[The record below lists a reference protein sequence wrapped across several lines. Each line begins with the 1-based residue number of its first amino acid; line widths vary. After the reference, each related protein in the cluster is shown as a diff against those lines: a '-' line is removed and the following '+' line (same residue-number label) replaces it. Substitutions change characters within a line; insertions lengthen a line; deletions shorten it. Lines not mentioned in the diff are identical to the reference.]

1 VGCGVL
7 IDVNVRR
14 LGTLLAA
21 IALASLLVG
30 CSGKDRPSVG
40 EEAAAAADA
49 TGYQVRPG
57 ERLDRDFSYRAVA
70 TGTLF
75 VYDDPDLESG
85 TTRIHGEPVQLP
97 ILGPYNR
104 HDGWYPVR
112 LPEGKGGGQG
122 WVLAE
127 QVLAERVSHAVAADG
142 TELATGGGTATVH
155 LDDSAGSP
163 TETFANPTDADGAK
177 VAPVVFLARGAY
189 DPAADWIE
197 VYLPTRPNGSTGFV
211 RADQVTVTTH
221 TYRVRVELGAHRM
234 QVFDGAD
241 KVFDEPIGV
250 GTGETPTP
258 GGLFYIRSLIASTN
272 PVYGPYAY
280 GLSGFSEVHESFNG
294 GPGDIGIHGTD
305 DPGAVGTDVSN
316 GCIRLRNED
325 ISRLAPILPYA
336 TPVEIRA

>member
-1 VGCGVL
+1 ME
-7 IDVNVRR
+7 RR

-21 IALASLLVG
+21 IALAGLTAG
-30 CSGKDRPSVG
+30 CSGGDRPAVTD
-40 EEAAAAADA
+40 EAAAADVES
-49 TGYQVRPG
+49 GYQLG
-57 ERLDRDFSYRAVA
+57 AGDRLDRDLSYRAVA

-75 VYDDPDLESG
+75 VYDEPDLEAG
-85 TTRIHGEPVQLP
+85 TTRVHGEPVQLP

-104 HDGWYPVR
+104 HDGWYAVR
-112 LPEGKGGGQG
+112 LPARRGGGRG

-127 QVLAERVSHAVAADG
+127 QVLAERVSHTVVADG
-142 TELATGGGTATVH
+142 TEVASGGGTATTH
-155 LDDSAGSP
+155 AEESDDSPAQ
-163 TETFANPTDADGAK
+163 TFTNPTDADGAM

-189 DPAADWIE
+189 DPAADWIQ
-197 VYLPTRPNGSTGFV
+197 VFLPTRPNGSSGWI
-211 RADQVTVTTH
+211 RADQVTVSTH
-221 TYRVRVELGAHRM
+221 TFRVRVELGAHRM
-234 QVFDGAD
+234 QVFDGPD

-305 DPGAVGTDVSN
+305 DPSAIGTDVSN
-316 GCIRLRNED
+316 GCIRLANDD
-325 ISRLAPILPYA
+325 ISRLAPVLPYG

>member
-1 VGCGVL
+1 VK
-7 IDVNVRR
+7 RR
-14 LGTLLAA
+14 LGTLLTA
-21 IALASLLVG
+21 IALVGLLASCAG
-30 CSGKDRPSVG
+30 DDRPSVTDERAG
-40 EEAAAAADA
+40 AADDN
-49 TGYQVRPG
+49 GYRVQPG
-57 ERLDRDFSYRAVA
+57 DQLDRDLSYRAVA
-70 TGTLF
+70 TGTLY
-75 VYDDPDLESG
+75 VYDDPDLEAG
-85 TTRIHGEPVQLP
+85 TTRVSGDPVQLP
-97 ILGPYNR
+97 ILSPYNR
-104 HDGWYPVR
+104 HEGWYPVR
-112 LPEGKGGGQG
+112 LPEAKGGGRG

-127 QVLAERVSHAVAADG
+127 QVLAERVSHTVVANG
-142 TELATGGGTATVH
+142 TEVATGGGTATVH
-155 LDDSAGSP
+155 TEDRDDAP
-163 TETFANPTDADGAK
+163 AQTFTNPTDADGAK

-189 DPAADWIE
+189 DPASAW
-197 VYLPTRPNGSTGFV
+197 VQVFLPTRPNGSSGWI

-234 QVFDGAD
+234 EVFDGD
-241 KVFDEPIGV
+241 DRVFDAPIGV

-305 DPGAVGTDVSN
+305 HPEAVGTDVSN

-325 ISRLAPILPYA
+325 ISRLAPVLPYG

>member
-1 VGCGVL
+1 
-7 IDVNVRR
+7 
-14 LGTLLAA
+14 
-21 IALASLLVG
+21 
-30 CSGKDRPSVG
+30 
-40 EEAAAAADA
+40 
-49 TGYQVRPG
+49 
-57 ERLDRDFSYRAVA
+57 
-70 TGTLF
+70 
-75 VYDDPDLESG
+75 
-85 TTRIHGEPVQLP
+85 
-97 ILGPYNR
+97 
-104 HDGWYPVR
+104 VR
-112 LPEGKGGGQG
+112 LPEAKGGGRG

-127 QVLAERVSHAVAADG
+127 QVLAERVSHTVVANG
-142 TELATGGGTATVH
+142 TEVATGGGTATVH
-155 LDDSAGSP
+155 TEDRDDAP
-163 TETFANPTDADGAK
+163 AQTITNPTDADGAK

-189 DPAADWIE
+189 DPASAW
-197 VYLPTRPNGSTGFV
+197 VQVFLPTRPNGSSGWI

-234 QVFDGAD
+234 EVFDGD
-241 KVFDEPIGV
+241 DRVFDAPIGV

-305 DPGAVGTDVSN
+305 HPEAVGTDVSN

-325 ISRLAPILPYA
+325 ISRLAPVLPYG

>member
-1 VGCGVL
+1 
-7 IDVNVRR
+7 VNVRR

-21 IALASLLVG
+21 IALAGALVG
-30 CSGKDRPSVG
+30 CSGDDRPSVG
-40 EEAAAAADA
+40 GEAAAAADE
-49 TGYQVRPG
+49 TGYQVGAG
-57 ERLDRDFSYRAVA
+57 ERLDRDVSYRAVA
-70 TGTLF
+70 TGTLY
-75 VYDDPDLESG
+75 VYDDPDLEAD
-85 TTRIHGEPVQLP
+85 TTRVRGEPVQLP

-104 HDGWYPVR
+104 HDGWYAVR
-112 LPEGKGGGQG
+112 LPEAKGGGRG

-127 QVLAERVSHAVAADG
+127 QVLAERVSHAVLARG
-142 TELATGGGTATVH
+142 TELATGGGTAIVH
-155 LDDSAGSP
+155 TEESADSPSQ
-163 TETFANPTDADGAK
+163 TFANPTDADGAK
-177 VAPVVFLARGAY
+177 VAPVVFLARGPY
-189 DPAADWIE
+189 DPAADWVE
-197 VYLPTRPNGSTGFV
+197 VFLPTRPNGSHGYIP
-211 RADQVTVTTH
+211 ADQVTVTTH

-241 KVFDEPIGV
+241 KIFDEPIGV
-250 GTGETPTP
+250 GTGDTPTP

-305 DPGAVGTDVSN
+305 DPSAIGSDVSN

-325 ISRLAPILPYA
+325 ISRLAPVLPYA